1 MTEPDRPQESP
12 LSVESQGDVAVVRMV
27 DEENRFNLT
36 SVGRWHEV
44 LGELEASDGPL
55 AVVITGTGKF
65 FSNGLDLDRMSAHPE
80 EAGEIVDAVHRL
92 FGRLYLLPAYTVAAI
107 NGHAFAG
114 GAMLSCACDVRVM
127 RDDRGYWCLPE
138 VDLGLPLT
146 EPMRSVVTTRLPRA
160 AAYDAIMTGRRY
172 TAVEA
177 NALGIVEHV
186 EAEPAVVGRALE
198 LAAAMAAKD
207 RSVIAEHKRML
218 FGDTAAICG
227 WAP

>member
-1 MTEPDRPQESP
+1 MTQPDGP
-12 LSVESQGDVAVVRMV
+12 LISVERQGDVAVVRMV
-27 DEENRFNLT
+27 DEENRFNLA
-36 SVGRWHEV
+36 SVGRWHQV
-44 LGELEASDGPL
+44 LGELEAADGPL
-55 AVVITGTGKF
+55 AVVITGTGRF

-114 GAMLSCACDVRVM
+114 GAMLSCSCDVRVM

-146 EPMRSVVTTRLPRA
+146 GPMRSVVTTRLPRA
-160 AAYDAIMTGRRY
+160 AAHDAIMTGRRY

-177 NALGIVEHV
+177 NASGIVEHV
-186 EAEPAVVGRALE
+186 ASESEVLDRAME
-198 LAAAMAAKD
+198 LAAVMAPKD

>member
-1 MTEPDRPQESP
+1 VSTLR
-12 LSVESQGDVAVVRMV
+12 VEHRGDVAVLHLV
-27 DEENRFNLT
+27 DGENRFNLA
-36 SVGRWHEV
+36 SLGHWHET
-44 LGELEASDGPL
+44 LGELEAADGPL

-65 FSNGLDLDRMSAHPE
+65 FSNGLDLDRMSSHPE

-146 EPMRSVVTTRLPRA
+146 GPMRSVVTARLPRA
-160 AAYDAIMTGRRY
+160 AAHDAIMTGRRY

-186 EAEPAVVGRALE
+186 AAEPDVVDRAVE
-198 LAAAMAAKD
+198 LAAAMAPKD

-227 WAP
+227 WRP